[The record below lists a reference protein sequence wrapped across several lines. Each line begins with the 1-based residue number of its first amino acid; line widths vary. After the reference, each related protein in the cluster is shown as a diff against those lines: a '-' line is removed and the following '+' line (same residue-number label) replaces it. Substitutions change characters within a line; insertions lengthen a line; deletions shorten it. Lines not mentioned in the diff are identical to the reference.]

1 MSFIWWLGGRCKAK
15 LKTIGGRKILAIFAD
30 VVLASTDIS
39 QSQQRLVGA
48 GCASKRGYSD

>member
-1 MSFIWWLGGRCKAK
+1 MVGGGGEAK
-15 LKTIGGRKILAIFAD
+15 LKAIGGRKILAISTD
-30 VVLASTDIS
+30 IVLASTDIS